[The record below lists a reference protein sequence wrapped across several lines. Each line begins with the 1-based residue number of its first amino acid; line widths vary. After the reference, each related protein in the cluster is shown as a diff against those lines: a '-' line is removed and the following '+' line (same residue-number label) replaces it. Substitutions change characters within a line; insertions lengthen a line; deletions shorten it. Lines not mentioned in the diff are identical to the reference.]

1 MRRALILLL
10 VVMPLSAC
18 GLFVSK
24 ETRALRKTPDYRAGY
39 QDGCNS
45 AYGPDA
51 DKRHDDTI
59 VRDDAEYKSNKAY
72 RSGWN
77 DGEIT
82 ASQMTLGTVITWLLV
97 LMRRKS
103 WSNPFRAPWIKL
115 SAVGIIG
122 LTMTTVVYNI
132 TLMELDATI
141 AIVLLFQF
149 TWITV
154 VMNAIANRRWL
165 NRYQMAAIF
174 LHFF

>member
-1 MRRALILLL
+1 MRRAVILLL
-10 VVMPLSAC
+10 AILPLSAC

-77 DGEIT
+77 RGLAACRT
-82 ASQMTLGTVITWLLV
+82 SGTGYSGGALPGTSPNSGPIPD
-97 LMRRKS
+97 M
-103 WSNPFRAPWIKL
+103 NP
-115 SAVGIIG
+115 GNGG
-122 LTMTTVVYNI
+122 LPP
-132 TLMELDATI
+132 
-141 AIVLLFQF
+141 
-149 TWITV
+149 
-154 VMNAIANRRWL
+154 R
-165 NRYQMAAIF
+165 
-174 LHFF
+174 